1 MRTVQ
6 RTADRGV
13 LRDVAAIGAA
23 MIAVGASFGAVA
35 VAAGLPGWATVA
47 MSVVVFA
54 GGAQFMAVGLVA
66 AGSPLAAVLAGLLL
80 NARHLPFG
88 LTLGDSFG
96 PRRWHRLLGSHL
108 MTDEA
113 TAFALARPAGPARRR
128 AFWLAGVLFFV
139 TWNVGTV
146 LGVLAGGAVGDP
158 AALGLDAAFP
168 AGLIALL
175 LPTLRDRDT
184 RRMALAGAA
193 LAVLTTPLL
202 PAGLPVLLA
211 LAGPALLAVRAV
223 RAGRAGTGDRG
234 AGVTPAPAPAT
245 RRVGWGGPG
254 TGGREDGGTSAP
266 NPVTGAVTGVR
277 EVGVTPAPIPD
288 AGRAV
293 GTGTPGPGAARR
305 TGGTSC

>member
-6 RTADRGV
+6 RTADGGV
-13 LRDVAAIGAA
+13 LRDVAAVGAA
-23 MIAVGASFGAVA
+23 MVAVGASFGAVA

-47 MSVVVFA
+47 MSVLVFA

-66 AGSPLAAVLAGLLL
+66 AGNPLAAVLAGLLL

-88 LTLGDSFG
+88 LTLGDSLG
-96 PRRWHRLLGSHL
+96 ARLWQRLLGSHL

-113 TAFALARPAGPARRR
+113 TAFALAQPAGPARHRS
-128 AFWLAGVLFFV
+128 FWLAAVLFFV

-146 LGVLAGGAVGDP
+146 LGVLAGGVAGDP

-175 LPTLRDRDT
+175 LPSLRDRET
-184 RRMALAGAA
+184 RRMALAGAV

-211 LAGPALLAVRAV
+211 LAGPAVLAVRAV
-223 RAGRAGTGDRG
+223 RAGAGTGDREPG
-234 AGVTPAPAPAT
+234 ATPAPTRDT
-245 RRVGWGGPG
+245 RRAGRGGSG
-254 TGGREDGGTSAP
+254 TGGRETGGTSSPAP
-266 NPVTGAVTGVR
+266 VAGSVTGVR

-288 AGRAV
+288 AGRGV
-293 GTGTPGPGAARR
+293 GTPDPVRR
-305 TGGTSC
+305 TGGGSC